1 MNINKE
7 VEDIIEEITNK
18 LKTQCCL
25 TNKYGIILA
34 STINEFPKN
43 KIIPPKLFKLISNR
57 RGYAEALKIDK
68 IESFIIETKEF
79 YYLFSFNEELL
90 LISKLKLDIDLTKFT
105 KNISIFLE
113 SLIKKIHQL
122 EEPAV
127 SRFDFS
133 EEINQMENS
142 LNKANKNEEKYSIIK
157 ELVRFIAKK
166 E

>member
-1 MNINKE
+1 MKINE
-7 VEDIIEEITNK
+7 EFEDIIKEITKK
-18 LKTQCCL
+18 LNTPCCL

-34 STINEFPKN
+34 STIKEFPKS
-43 KIIPPKLFKLISNR
+43 KIIPPKILKLMANR
-57 RGYAEALKIDK
+57 QKIAESLNLEK

-79 YYLFSFNEELL
+79 FYVFSFNKELI

-105 KNISIFLE
+105 KNISTFLE

-122 EEPAV
+122 EEPVV

-133 EEINQMENS
+133 EEIKQMENS
-142 LNKANKNEEKYSIIK
+142 LNKTNKNEGKYSIIK
-157 ELVRFIAKK
+157 ELVRFISEK